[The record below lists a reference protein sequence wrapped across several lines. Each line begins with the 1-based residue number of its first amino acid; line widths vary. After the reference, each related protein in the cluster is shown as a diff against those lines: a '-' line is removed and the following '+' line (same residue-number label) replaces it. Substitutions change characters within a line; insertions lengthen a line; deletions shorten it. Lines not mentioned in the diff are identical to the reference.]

1 MIRQPLEVA
10 IGSRY
15 VRSRTR
21 NRFVSFI
28 SLISIIGIALA
39 VAVLIVVLSVMNGF
53 EYEVRDR
60 ILKIVSHAAIVGWD
74 GRLEDWRLASDI
86 AAASA
91 NTEAV
96 APFVSG
102 QGMLVSDAA
111 IRGVEFR
118 GVEPTAE
125 ARVSGLADL
134 LESGSL
140 DRLESG
146 RYRVLLGRS
155 LAEMLGVSV
164 GDQLILMVA
173 ESVTT
178 PAGLVP
184 RMRRFEVAGLFYAGM
199 YEYDRGLIYLHRD
212 DAARMLRL
220 GDSVSGVRIAMYDPL
235 LAPMAV
241 RGIARDLGQDV
252 FITDWT
258 RQHANFFR
266 SIRLTK
272 AIIFVILLM
281 VVAVAAFNIVSTLV
295 MVVREK
301 RADIAILRTLGSS
314 PRAILAIF
322 MTQGVLIGLTGTA
335 VGVSLGLLVASN
347 IDVIVALLE
356 QLLGFRFLEPD
367 VYFISDFPSRISHS
381 DVLRVAGIAVLLAIL
396 SPVYPA
402 LKAARTQPAEALR
415 QD

>member
-1 MIRQPLEVA
+1 MIRGPLEFA

-53 EYEVRDR
+53 EYEVRNR
-60 ILKIVSHAAIVGWD
+60 ILSIVSHAAIVGWD
-74 GRLEDWRLASDI
+74 GRLSDWQLASDI
-86 AAASA
+86 AAAGA

-102 QGMLVSDAA
+102 QGMLVSDMT

-118 GVEPTAE
+118 GVDPSAE
-125 ARVSGLADL
+125 ARVSGLPSL

-140 DRLESG
+140 EKLESG
-146 RYRVLLGRS
+146 RYRVLIGRS
-155 LAEMLGVSV
+155 LAEMLAVDV
-164 GDQLILMVA
+164 GDSVIMMVA

-184 RMRRFEVAGLFYAGM
+184 RMRRFEVAGIFYAGM

-212 DAARMLRL
+212 DAARLLRL
-220 GDSVSGVRIAMYDPL
+220 GDSVSGVRIAMKDPL
-235 LAPMAV
+235 LAPTAV
-241 RGIARDLGQDV
+241 RRIARDLGQDV

-281 VVAVAAFNIVSTLV
+281 VVAVATFNVVSTLV

-335 VGVSLGLLVASN
+335 IGVALGALLASN
-347 IDVIVALLE
+347 MDMIVAALE
-356 QLLGFRFLEPD
+356 RLLGFRFLEPD
-367 VYFISDFPSRISHS
+367 VYFISDFPSRISGS
-381 DVLRVAGIAVLLAIL
+381 DVLRVAGIAILLAIL
-396 SPVYPA
+396 SPIYPA
-402 LKAARTQPAEALR
+402 LSGARTQPAAALR
-415 QD
+415 QE